1 VRAEVCVYGEAAGG
15 AIAAV
20 AAAREGRSVVLINP
34 RRRLGGLSASGLG
47 ATDAGNIH
55 VIGGI
60 AREVY
65 RRIGK
70 AYGDPERFTF
80 EPHVA
85 ETVFNDLVREAGV
98 RVLPG
103 RRVATVDKRG
113 ARIASMTLDDGGVV
127 EADAFIDASY
137 EGDVMAR
144 AGVGYVIGRESVS
157 HYGESLNGIRQ
168 ETPSHQFE
176 VPVDPF
182 RVPGDPASGLLPH
195 VSTHPMGTPGDGDR
209 KPQAYNFRLC
219 LTRDPALMVP
229 IAPPAHYDPGRYEL
243 AGRYCT
249 ALAKSGRTPVFS
261 DFFLIVTMPNGK
273 TDFNNR
279 GGFSTDHIGA
289 SWAYPDADYVV
300 RDRIWADHVG
310 YTRGFFHYLAT
321 EERVPERV
329 RREARTWGLCR
340 DEFPDDGG
348 WPFQLYVREGRRMV
362 GAYVVTQ
369 DDCQRRKIV
378 EDPIGMGAYT
388 MDSHNCQRVVRDGAA
403 HNEGDVQV
411 GLSPYPVSYRAI
423 TPKSAECE
431 NLLVNVCVSAS
442 HIAHG
447 SIRMEPV
454 FMVLG
459 ESAGLAAC
467 AALAEKK
474 PVQGIDLPR
483 LLARLRQGGQVLE
496 YDATKQPRASGWL
509 HDAGVYQSDPG

>member
-1 VRAEVCVYGEAAGG
+1 MKTEICVYGEAAGG
-15 AIAAV
+15 TIAAV
-20 AAAREGRSVVLINP
+20 AAAREGRSVVLVNP

-55 VIGGI
+55 VIGGL

-65 RRIGK
+65 RRIGR
-70 AYGDPERFTF
+70 AYGDAERFTF

-85 ETVFNDLVREAGV
+85 EGVFNDLAREAGV
-98 RVLPG
+98 KILPG
-103 RRVATVDKRG
+103 RRIARADKRG
-113 ARIASMTLDDGGVV
+113 ARIASLVLDDGGVV
-127 EADAFIDASY
+127 EADLFIDASY

-144 AGVGYVIGRESVS
+144 AGVRYAIGREAAAQ
-157 HYGESLNGIRQ
+157 YGESLNGIRD

-176 VPVDPF
+176 VPVDPY
-182 RVPGDPASGLLPH
+182 VTPGEPASGLLPGI
-195 VSTHPMGTPGDGDR
+195 SAHPMGNPGDGDR

-219 LTRDPALMVP
+219 LTRDPKLMVP
-229 IAPPAHYDPGRYEL
+229 IAPPAGYDPGRYEL
-243 AGRYCT
+243 AGRYCA
-249 ALAKSGRTPVFS
+249 ALVKAGRQPVFS

-289 SWAYPDADYVV
+289 SWAYPDAEYAA
-300 RDRIWADHVG
+300 RDRIWADHVA
-310 YTRGFFHYLAT
+310 YTRGFFHFIAT
-321 EERVPERV
+321 DDRVPQRV
-329 RREARTWGLCR
+329 RTEARTWGLCR

-348 WPFQLYVREGRRMV
+348 WPFQLYVREGRRMI

-369 DDCQRRKIV
+369 DDCQRKRV
-378 EDPIGMGAYT
+378 VDDPIGMGAYT

-411 GLSPYPVSYRAI
+411 GLSPYPISYRAI
-423 TPKSAECE
+423 TPRPDECE

-474 PVQGIDLPR
+474 PIQGIDVPK
-483 LLARLRQGGQVLE
+483 LLARIRQAGQVLE
-496 YDATKQPRASGWL
+496 WDTARPSSGGWL
-509 HDAGVYQSDPG
+509 HDAGVYQSEA